1 VPFAGEYTEGMKT
14 KDSIAYMEAQLKRE
28 QWEKEEAQDIQEYI
42 LLATGG
48 TVNSN
53 TEFTK
58 QANSRIPNVRN
69 LNGSLIVRVPKGSWN
84 VELLNLNGRLI
95 EKISAAGK
103 KRIRIHSGS
112 YPKGVYIVKL
122 VGNSSK
128 TSSSNKTNAQTGETT
143 QLNQL
148 IWVNVKDP
156 RQ

>member
-1 VPFAGEYTEGMKT
+1 MVPFAGEYPEGMKT

-28 QWEKEEAQDIQEYI
+28 QWEKEEPQDIQEYI
-42 LLATGG
+42 LATGG
-48 TVNSN
+48 TANLN

-58 QANSRIPNVRN
+58 QANSRIPNARN

-95 EKISAAGK
+95 ETISVAGK
-103 KRIRIHSGS
+103 KRIRVHSGS

-128 TSSSNKTNAQTGETT
+128 TSSSNKTNAQMAETT
-143 QLNQL
+143 HLNQL
-148 IWVNVKDP
+148 IWVNVKAP
-156 RQ
+156 RR